1 MPDGEMLDGRKHRDV
16 SRRELLKSAAA
27 LGITVAAA
35 KPFAAWGAEAMQ
47 KTHGGRTLAYVGTY
61 SSSLDSGAGNGKGI
75 YLFEVNDTTGELTP
89 LGLVAELRNASW
101 IELDRSRRFL
111 YALSEVA
118 DFGSGTGSVS
128 AFAVDRESGKLQLLN
143 TVSSEGVGPAHLSLD
158 GTGKYIFVA
167 NYVGGN
173 AAVLP
178 IHADGTLGKATD
190 VHQDEGALGSKTAA
204 SAPGGSF
211 AISGHDRT
219 HAHMIHADPSN
230 RFVLQT
236 DLAQDRIYV
245 WRFDPANGRLTP
257 SSANPFVTLPS
268 GDGPR
273 HFAFHSNGRW
283 MYSLQEEAS
292 TIVFF
297 HFDSETGK
305 LVAQQTLSTLP
316 KGFKGTSFTSE
327 ILISKDGR
335 FVYTANRLHDT
346 IAIFSIGADGR
357 LTYLDET
364 STLGDYPRYIGMHP
378 DGMFLYATNQRSD
391 AITTF
396 RVDTH
401 SGLLRFT
408 GQYTAVGS
416 PACIVFLR

>member
-1 MPDGEMLDGRKHRDV
+1 MPDDELLGGRKHHDV
-16 SRRELLKSAAA
+16 ARRELLKSAAA
-27 LGITVAAA
+27 FGLTITMA
-35 KPFAAWGAEAMQ
+35 KPLAAWGAVEAHSARSGQ
-47 KTHGGRTLAYVGTY
+47 TLAYVGTY

-75 YLFEVNDTTGELTP
+75 YLFEVNDATGELTP
-89 LGLVAELRNASW
+89 LGLAAELRNASW
-101 IELDRSRRFL
+101 IEFDRSRRFL

-118 DFGSGTGSVS
+118 DFGRGTGSVS
-128 AFAVDRESGKLQLLN
+128 AFAVDRPTGKLQLLN
-143 TVSSEGVGPAHLSLD
+143 TVSSEGIGPAHLSLD
-158 GTGKYIFVA
+158 ATGKYLFVA

-178 IHADGTLGKATD
+178 IHADGTLGSATD
-190 VHQDEGALGSKTAA
+190 VHQDEGSLGSKAA
-204 SAPGGSF
+204 ARAPDGSF
-211 AISGHDRT
+211 AISGHDKT
-219 HAHMIHADPSN
+219 HAHMIQPDPSN

-245 WRFDPANGRLTP
+245 WRFDPVNGKLEP

-273 HFAFHSNGRW
+273 HFAFHPNGHW

-297 HFDSETGK
+297 HFDPSTGR
-305 LVAQQTLSTLP
+305 LVTQQTLSTLP
-316 KGFKGTSFTSE
+316 RGFKGTTFTSE

-335 FVYTANRLHDT
+335 FIYAANRLHDT
-346 IAIFSIGADGR
+346 IAIFSIAGDGR
-357 LTYLDET
+357 LTYITET

-378 DGMFLYATNQRSD
+378 DGRFLYATNQRSD
-391 AITTF
+391 AITAF
-396 RVDTH
+396 NVDKQT
-401 SGLLRFT
+401 GLLRFT
-408 GQYTAVGS
+408 GRYTAVGS